1 MNTGQMLLSI
11 GGFLLLGNLI
21 INVNRANS
29 ERMVA
34 SYSNEAIIN
43 ASGLAQSVIDEIQ
56 MKAFDEKTVIASV
69 SNTDSLTNANSLGPE
84 TGEIYNTDFDDV
96 DDYKNYNTV
105 VTLDRMG
112 DFNMSVSVS
121 YVNTLNPSI
130 KSSIPTFSKHIEIKL
145 TNYNVLDTLTFDQI
159 IAY

>member
-21 INVNRANS
+21 INVNRANT

-56 MKAFDEKTVIASV
+56 MKAFDENTVIASV
-69 SNTDSLTNANSLGPE
+69 SNADSLTNANSLGPE

-96 DDYKNYNTV
+96 DDYKNYNTL

-121 YVNTLNPSI
+121 YVNTLNPSV
-130 KSSIPTFSKHIEIKL
+130 KSSVPTFSKHIEIKL
-145 TNYNVLDTLTFDQI
+145 TNSNILDTLTFDQI

>member
-21 INVNRANS
+21 INVNRANT

-69 SNTDSLTNANSLGPE
+69 SNADSLTNANSLGPE
-84 TGEIYNTDFDDV
+84 TGEINNTDFDDV

-121 YVNTLNPSI
+121 YVNTLNPSV
-130 KSSIPTFSKHIEIKL
+130 KSSVPTFSKHIEIKL
-145 TNYNVLDTLTFDQI
+145 TNSNILDTLTFHQI

>member
-1 MNTGQMLLSI
+1 MLTEQTT
-11 GGFLLLGNLI
+11 
-21 INVNRANS
+21 

-69 SNTDSLTNANSLGPE
+69 SNADSLTNANSLGPE
-84 TGEIYNTDFDDV
+84 TGEINNTDFDDV

-145 TNYNVLDTLTFDQI
+145 TNYNILDTLTFDQI